1 MVPGGPNR
9 TMRKFNRRTWNGA
22 ARRLRLLANPEAG
35 FALIEILVSSILV
48 VILAVGVFTG
58 FEVANRSTA
67 EERHR
72 TQAHGLA
79 EQDLARM
86 RSMTISDLSDLQL
99 ETRTVDVD
107 GTSYTINSRTEY
119 LTDATAGDSSG
130 TQSCQQDKASA
141 DYIKIKS
148 TVTWPSI
155 GSRPPVVSASLVS
168 PPSGSISPANGALAI
183 SVTNSQDV
191 GIAGVTLSGTGPAS
205 FNNTT
210 ESNGCVIFGNLPEG
224 DYTLSVAGLGSSLV
238 DRNGQAPGSQTV
250 SVVAQSTNTVSLQY
264 DSPGSIPVS
273 FTTKPYGASPL
284 TQPVASSA
292 DSVIVFNSGLDAAKT
307 FGTPGSPTPTITATS
322 LFPFSS
328 SYSVYAGTCLG
339 DNPDPNSDGSG
350 GAAIARPIV
359 PPGASQAATIQL
371 PALHLTVYSGSSF
384 LSPGSA
390 VSGAT
395 VTAAD
400 QNCPDIPTTGFQRT
414 FTTNPSGRLADPGLP
429 YSTYRVYARA
439 VIGGITRCNYVRTAA
454 PGNPIENV
462 DVRNLSTGTL
472 RNLYLRGPNAQ
483 TGSSCP

>member
-1 MVPGGPNR
+1 
-9 TMRKFNRRTWNGA
+9 MRRISHRTWDTA
-22 ARRLRLLANPEAG
+22 AHRSRLLANPEAG
-35 FALIEILVSSILV
+35 FALIEVLVSAILVA
-48 VILAVGVFTG
+48 ILAIGVFTG
-58 FEVANRSTA
+58 FEAAGRSTA

-72 TQAHGLA
+72 TQAQGLA

-86 RSMTISDLSDLQL
+86 RSMTISDLSGLHH
-99 ETRTVDVD
+99 ETTTVTVD
-107 GTSYTINSRTEY
+107 GSSYTINSRTQY
-119 LTDATAGDSSG
+119 LTDATAGDSSE

-155 GSRPPVVSASLVS
+155 GSRPPVVSASIVS

-191 GIAGVTLSGTGPAS
+191 GIPGVTLSGTGPAS
-205 FNNTT
+205 FDSTT
-210 ESNGCVIFGNLPEG
+210 ESSGCIIFGDLPEG
-224 DYTLSVAGLGSSLV
+224 DYTLSVAGLGANLV

-273 FTTKPYGASPL
+273 FTTKPYGAIPI

-307 FGTPGSPTPTITATS
+307 FGTPGSPTPTILATS

-328 SYSVYAGTCLG
+328 SYSVYAGTCVG

-371 PALHLTVYSGSSF
+371 PALHLTVYSGSSL

-395 VTAAD
+395 VRAAD
-400 QNCPDIPTTGFQRT
+400 QNCPDSPTTGFQRT
-414 FTTNPSGRLADPGLP
+414 FTTNPSGRLGDPGLP
-429 YSTYRVYARA
+429 YSTYRVYARG
-439 VIGGITRCNYVRTAA
+439 VVGGVTRCNYVRTTA

-462 DVRNLSTGTL
+462 DVRDLSTGTV
-472 RNLYLRGPNAQ
+472 RNVYLQGPNAQ